1 MTRMG
6 LWQNVDPLREAE
18 ERPRGSRFGTLIL
31 TSLGGAFI
39 VFAVISQSRRN
50 APPARRSNDAL
61 GDLLAQ
67 AKAAPPAAPAELF
80 RDEVTFPS
88 LLSDEAK
95 TTTALVAVRPAGQ
108 APAGDETNAKQSA
121 SPPPPTDRLPVIPL
135 PARNLV
141 SSSSFIERQRDALS
155 RLTRQASATAAPLAA
170 AGRPGGYQLQAS
182 SFRSESEAASF
193 AMALRQRGHHAYTE
207 VAQAPGRGTLH
218 RVRIGPF
225 PTKRDAMTYRA
236 AFEEREHLVP
246 FVLDPQ

>member
-1 MTRMG
+1 MKGMG

-18 ERPRGSRFGTLIL
+18 ERPRGSRFGTLVL
-31 TSLGGAFI
+31 TSLGGACI

-61 GDLLAQ
+61 GELLAQ
-67 AKAAPPAAPAELF
+67 TKAAPPAASVDLS
-80 RDEVTFPS
+80 RDEVTFPL

-108 APAGDETNAKQSA
+108 ATSGDPTGAKTTG

-135 PARNLV
+135 PARDLV
-141 SSSSFIERQRDALS
+141 SSSSLIDHPRDALS
-155 RLTRQASATAAPLAA
+155 RLARQASAPGTPLAA
-170 AGRPGGYQLQAS
+170 AGRAGGYQLQVS

-193 AMALRQRGHHAYTE
+193 ATALRQRGHHAYTE
-207 VAQAPGRGTLH
+207 VAQAPGRGTWY

-225 PTKRDAMTYRA
+225 PSKREAMAARA

-246 FVLDPQ
+246 FVLDP